1 MIAKGLAKRII
12 KQSDGEISEEKALI
26 LAYRTVACMD
36 FDNKEQMSISLES
49 WADRIIGAYNRGGI
63 NIELYEEDD
72 MIYAVKVKPMNNYLL
87 LIRFNNGEER
97 VFNCCPLLE
106 ENIYVELKDKDFFDS
121 VYIDENGLVC
131 WSESTDINPDYLYD
145 NSELV
150 SNMTFETML
159 NDVTE
164 MKEK

>member
-1 MIAKGLAKRII
+1 
-12 KQSDGEISEEKALI
+12 
-26 LAYRTVACMD
+26 
-36 FDNKEQMSISLES
+36 
-49 WADRIIGAYNRGGI
+49 
-63 NIELYEEDD
+63 

-106 ENIYVELKDKDFFDS
+106 ENIYAELKDKDFFDS

-159 NDVTE
+159 NSIKGSFNIEGMNMSKYVEDNIKKMENGEKTIE
-164 MKEK
+164 ECIAETKRKYKEN